1 LGFYPDRTRED
12 KKNEIS
18 GQSINLSAGNAASQ
32 IAQTDNYTSIYC
44 NTTGVNIMFNVVK
57 AFGSIFSTQGY
68 STANNIL
75 IKNYVNTNF
84 HYLNEEAVV
93 DESIYPNQ
101 TGRVR
106 FQGSWWPARC
116 DRQITLT
123 PGDTVYVIGVDNI
136 TLLVSLAPAD

>member
-1 LGFYPDRTRED
+1 
-12 KKNEIS
+12 
-18 GQSINLSAGNAASQ
+18 
-32 IAQTDNYTSIYC
+32 
-44 NTTGVNIMFNVVK
+44 MFNVVK

-68 STANNIL
+68 STANNLL
-75 IKNYVNTNF
+75 IKNYV
-84 HYLNEEAVV
+84 NEEAVV

-123 PGDTVYVIGVDNI
+123 PGDTVYVIGVDSI
-136 TLLVSLAPAD
+136 TLLVSLTPAD

>member
-1 LGFYPDRTRED
+1 
-12 KKNEIS
+12 
-18 GQSINLSAGNAASQ
+18 
-32 IAQTDNYTSIYC
+32 
-44 NTTGVNIMFNVVK
+44 MFNVVK

-68 STANNIL
+68 STANNLL
-75 IKNYVNTNF
+75 IKNYVNT
-84 HYLNEEAVV
+84 NEEAVV

-123 PGDTVYVIGVDNI
+123 PGDTVYVIGVDSI
-136 TLLVSLAPAD
+136 TLLVSLTPAD

>member
-1 LGFYPDRTRED
+1 
-12 KKNEIS
+12 
-18 GQSINLSAGNAASQ
+18 
-32 IAQTDNYTSIYC
+32 
-44 NTTGVNIMFNVVK
+44 MFNVVK

-68 STANNIL
+68 STANNLL

-84 HYLNEEAVV
+84 NYFNEEAVV

-116 DRQITLT
+116 DRQITS
-123 PGDTVYVIGVDNI
+123 
-136 TLLVSLAPAD
+136 VSFPRSRRLNQSLKNQEMQPFK

>member
-1 LGFYPDRTRED
+1 ML
-12 KKNEIS
+12 
-18 GQSINLSAGNAASQ
+18 
-32 IAQTDNYTSIYC
+32 
-44 NTTGVNIMFNVVK
+44 NVVK
-57 AFGSIFSTQGY
+57 AFGSIFSNQKY
-68 STANNIL
+68 ITAHNML
-75 IKNYVNTNF
+75 IHNYINTNF
-84 HYLNEEAVV
+84 HYFNEEAVV

-123 PGDTVYVIGVDNI
+123 PGDTVFVIGVDNI

>member
-1 LGFYPDRTRED
+1 
-12 KKNEIS
+12 
-18 GQSINLSAGNAASQ
+18 
-32 IAQTDNYTSIYC
+32 
-44 NTTGVNIMFNVVK
+44 MFNVVK

-68 STANNIL
+68 STANNLL

-84 HYLNEEAVV
+84 NYFNEEAVV

-116 DRQITLT
+116 DRQIT
-123 PGDTVYVIGVDNI
+123 
-136 TLLVSLAPAD
+136 VSFPRSRRLNQSLKNQEMQPFK

>member
-1 LGFYPDRTRED
+1 
-12 KKNEIS
+12 
-18 GQSINLSAGNAASQ
+18 
-32 IAQTDNYTSIYC
+32 
-44 NTTGVNIMFNVVK
+44 MFNVVK

-68 STANNIL
+68 STANNLL

-84 HYLNEEAVV
+84 NYFNEEAVV

-116 DRQITLT
+116 DRQITH
-123 PGDTVYVIGVDNI
+123 YS
-136 TLLVSLAPAD
+136 VSFPRSRRLNQSLKNQEMQPFK